1 MAGRMCRQREG
12 IGVTP
17 KVTRAQVLAFR
28 LRRHHLS
35 RRLSEARMADAV
47 RACSIRNSPP
57 GSAVLALLARTGGG
71 SDERVTAAL
80 SARTMAEVLGP
91 RMRPALIHRDDVAVF
106 TVGGVSVDDASLRV
120 TIGGGPSTN
129 LAGDGIRPTDA
140 LSQVIDATRDELAGG
155 ARARGDLSAALTAR
169 LPDSMSRWCSR
180 CDSRHIYETL
190 FRLPG
195 AVGVT
200 CITVRTER
208 EVSYVL
214 TDEWLGVSV
223 PDVGSPAARD
233 AREELVRRFLRCYA
247 PATPDYFADWTRAG
261 VADARQCF
269 ADLADELGEVRW
281 DGGTGLVLR
290 TDAADLQRAELPA
303 GVRLLPPNDP
313 YLLARD
319 RETLVADQGLRK
331 LIWPASGS
339 PGAVVA
345 DGEVAAIWRSQKK
358 GTTMRVQ
365 VSAPRR
371 LAKSAIGLVE
381 KEAELLAL
389 SRACYSAEVTF
400 DLMA

>member
-57 GSAVLALLARTGGG
+57 GSAVLALLARTGG
-71 SDERVTAAL
+71 
-80 SARTMAEVLGP
+80 
-91 RMRPALIHRDDVAVF
+91 
-106 TVGGVSVDDASLRV
+106 
-120 TIGGGPSTN
+120 
-129 LAGDGIRPTDA
+129 
-140 LSQVIDATRDELAGG
+140 
-155 ARARGDLSAALTAR
+155 
-169 LPDSMSRWCSR
+169 
-180 CDSRHIYETL
+180 
-190 FRLPG
+190 
-195 AVGVT
+195 
-200 CITVRTER
+200 
-208 EVSYVL
+208 
-214 TDEWLGVSV
+214 
-223 PDVGSPAARD
+223 
-233 AREELVRRFLRCYA
+233 
-247 PATPDYFADWTRAG
+247 AG

-331 LIWPASGS
+331 LILPASGS